1 MRYALL
7 LYADVERARRTT
19 PDEAA
24 AELAVYAAIT
34 EELES
39 AGVLVGGEAFMPADA
54 ARLVELREGQ
64 RHVSSVEAP
73 MRELSGFYL
82 VDCGE
87 QQALDIAARMPV
99 ATHGAVEVRP
109 LMTLPEQDRFRSTG
123 RGPQT

>member
-39 AGVLVGGEAFMPADA
+39 AGVLVGGEAFMPRRRRAAGRAAGGAAACLIGGSADEGA
-54 ARLVELREGQ
+54 ERVLLGGLR
-64 RHVSSVEAP
+64 
-73 MRELSGFYL
+73 
-82 VDCGE
+82 
-87 QQALDIAARMPV
+87 
-99 ATHGAVEVRP
+99 
-109 LMTLPEQDRFRSTG
+109 
-123 RGPQT
+123 